1 MAEIT
6 KTENELETVP
16 RVVVDAYTVPS
27 RFVTHCELDDGSKVS
42 ATIEVEG
49 GRAVVRR
56 VTLEADIVN
65 STTFRAV
72 PLRKVVA
79 AGMEQA
85 MLRVEVAPDGTA
97 RTVEVDERHR
107 AEADA
112 TIAKI
117 VGYLDVKV
125 VEVTPATVSPRASVP
140 TPRVSG
146 TKGQSKPRGKRRS

>member
-1 MAEIT
+1 M
-6 KTENELETVP
+6 
-16 RVVVDAYTVPS
+16 VVDAYTVPS

-42 ATIEVEG
+42 AEIEVEG

-56 VTLEADIVN
+56 VTLEAEVVS

-79 AGMEQA
+79 AGIEQA

-97 RTVEVDERHR
+97 RTVEVDKQHR

-112 TIAKI
+112 TVAKI
-117 VGYLDVKV
+117 VGYLEVKDAV
-125 VEVTPATVSPRASVP
+125 VTPATVSAPTSVP

-146 TKGQSKPRGKRRS
+146 TKGQSKPRGRKKRS